1 MKRFVIVGL
10 VVSFIIAGG
19 VAHFA
24 ASAPDGLEK
33 VMEDRGVEGS
43 EPVVHGIFPDY
54 EFPILGTV
62 AGNTI
67 AGLAGTAIVFV
78 LLILVLKMFKR
89 STDDSTPG

>member
-1 MKRFVIVGL
+1 MKRFVLIGL
-10 VVSFIIAGG
+10 LVSFVIAGG

-33 VMEDRGVEGS
+33 VMEDRGVEES
-43 EPVVHGIFPDY
+43 KPLVHGIFPDY

-67 AGLAGTAIVFV
+67 AGVAGTALVFV
-78 LLILVLKMFKR
+78 LLTLILKLLKR
-89 STDDSTPG
+89 GTGDSTPG